1 MSTVLK
7 NPVGRPREFDESAV
21 LDAVMEVFWRKGYEK
36 TSMVELLAATGL
48 HKGSLYQAFG
58 DKHSLFI
65 LALRRYISNLK
76 QEMSQVM
83 TDAPSGIEGIREALY
98 RNIDMGCTCT
108 GDGSNPGCMV
118 LNTLVDKGKEDAD
131 VLAVLQ
137 DAFENRMKMVTE
149 SVARAQAEG
158 DIRVDMPAQRIATI
172 IITLVAGVAASLRGG
187 VDTEQARVVVDDVLL
202 TLRPGT

>member
-1 MSTVLK
+1 MSTILT

-21 LDAVMEVFWRKGYEK
+21 LDAAMEVFWRKGYEK
-36 TSMVELLAATGL
+36 TSMVELLVATGL

-58 DKHSLFI
+58 DKRSLFI

-98 RNIDMGCTCT
+98 RNIDMGCT
-108 GDGSNPGCMV
+108 GDGSNSGCMA

-137 DAFENRMKMVTE
+137 DAFGNRMKMVTE

-158 DIRVDMPAQRIATI
+158 DIRADMPAQRIATI
-172 IITLVAGVAASLRGG
+172 IITLVAGLAASLRGA
-187 VDTEQARVVVDDVLL
+187 VDTEQSRVVVDDVLL